1 MAVNGQGKSS
11 DIFPH
16 ESESIPTVE
25 EFGVRG
31 KEIADEPPRSGS
43 VVEFFG
49 PEVALGVSRQDIRRR
64 IKRWLV
70 DQHWVWW

>member
-49 PEVALGVSRQDIRRR
+49 PEVVWESLDR
-64 IKRWLV
+64 IYEEGLNAG
-70 DQHWVWW
+70 